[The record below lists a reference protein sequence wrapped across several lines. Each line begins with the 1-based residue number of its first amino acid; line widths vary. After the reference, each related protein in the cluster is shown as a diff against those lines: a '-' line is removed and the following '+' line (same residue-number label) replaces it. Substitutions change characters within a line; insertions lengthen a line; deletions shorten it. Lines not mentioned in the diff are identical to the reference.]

1 MIFLFLSKNTLSLS
15 ANYRYFEPSYF
26 LISLLSSLL
35 LLTACGSNKQQQTKQ
50 DLALNDLEYFE
61 CQGVNVLVYSN
72 NFNGGFNDEKNSG
85 IEIIHH
91 GVRTVQG
98 GAVRLNKTPEQW
110 DLVPKTTSRTVNRDA
125 GQIEVGLR
133 YDDYDFD
140 SRIVVTSLP
149 PTEGKEGAVEI
160 AVWLDKPVPERVP
173 AFAILEQDL
182 PYGWSPEPFP
192 TLCCQPDSY
201 TPQQ

>member
-1 MIFLFLSKNTLSLS
+1 MKRTTL
-15 ANYRYFEPSYF
+15 
-26 LISLLSSLL
+26 LLSSLL
-35 LLTACGSNKQQQTKQ
+35 LLTACGSKQLKQAKQ

-110 DLVPKTTSRTVNRDA
+110 DLVPKTTSRNVNRDA

-140 SRIVVTSLP
+140 SRIVVT
-149 PTEGKEGAVEI
+149 GQGDAVEI
-160 AVWLDKPVPERVP
+160 AVWLDKPVPE
-173 AFAILEQDL
+173 ALAGEAGLNTNSCL
-182 PYGWSPEPFP
+182 PSTGTRPI
-192 TLCCQPDSY
+192 
-201 TPQQ
+201 

>member
-1 MIFLFLSKNTLSLS
+1 MKRTTL
-15 ANYRYFEPSYF
+15 
-26 LISLLSSLL
+26 LLSSLL

-110 DLVPKTTSRTVNRDA
+110 DLVPKTTSRTVNRET

-133 YDDYDFD
+133 
-140 SRIVVTSLP
+140 
-149 PTEGKEGAVEI
+149 
-160 AVWLDKPVPERVP
+160 
-173 AFAILEQDL
+173 
-182 PYGWSPEPFP
+182 
-192 TLCCQPDSY
+192 
-201 TPQQ
+201 